1 MLLIVGFV
9 LVTLFQAGLS
19 GISDAGGWLLTHYLI
34 GFKVLILFIIY
45 YLLVYYRFAD
55 DFAPMN

>member
-34 GFKVLILFIIY
+34 GFKV
-45 YLLVYYRFAD
+45 
-55 DFAPMN
+55 

>member
-34 GFKVLILFIIY
+34 GFKVYFIHYI
-45 YLLVYYRFAD
+45 LLVYYRFAD